1 MDTMQRIVFYDGV
14 CKFCNRSVNTLIKL
28 DQRGRIMYSPL
39 QGELAK
45 AKLPEAD
52 RSNLDS
58 LVYLRKGTIH
68 HRSSAVLFSLADAA
82 VWLCWLHVFRLI
94 PAVVRDACYAY
105 VAKNRYRWFGKHD
118 SCMIPSGSI
127 RQRFIP

>member
-1 MDTMQRIVFYDGV
+1 MQRIVFYDGV

-28 DQRGRIMYSPL
+28 DQQGRIMYSPL

-45 AKLPEAD
+45 TKLPEAD

-58 LVYLRKGTIH
+58 LVYWRKGKIH
-68 HRSSAVLFSLADAA
+68 HRSSAVLFSLVDAS
-82 VWLCWLHVFRLI
+82 VWLCWMHVFRLI
-94 PAVVRDACYAY
+94 PAAVRDACYAY

-118 SCMIPSGSI
+118 SCMIPSESI
-127 RQRFIP
+127 RRRFIS

>member
-28 DQRGRIMYSPL
+28 DQRGRIMNSPL

-45 AKLPEAD
+45 TKLPEAD

-58 LVYLRKGTIH
+58 LVYWRKGTIH
-68 HRSSAVLFSLADAA
+68 RRSSAVLFSLADAA
-82 VWLCWLHVFRLI
+82 VWLRWMHVFRLI
-94 PAVVRDACYAY
+94 PPVVRDACYAY

-118 SCMIPSGSI
+118 SCMIPSESI
-127 RQRFIP
+127 RRRFIA